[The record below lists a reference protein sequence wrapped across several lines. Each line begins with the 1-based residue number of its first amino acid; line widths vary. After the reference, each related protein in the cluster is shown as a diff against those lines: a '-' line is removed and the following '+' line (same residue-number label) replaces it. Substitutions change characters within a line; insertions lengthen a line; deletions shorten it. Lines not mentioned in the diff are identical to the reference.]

1 MQKKVSK
8 NILAIP
14 CSVQKIYI
22 IYYVIHNFRQEGHG
36 EHATKI
42 TKKRGGKGTR

>member
-22 IYYVIHNFRQEGHG
+22 IYYVIHNFRQEGH
-36 EHATKI
+36 ATKI
-42 TKKRGGKGTR
+42 KKKRGGKGTR